1 MKNLKK
7 IVLVLIFMIL
17 NIILLSPKAQASGN
31 LYLNKLEFYANINSD
46 GSMNVTEIWDIDI
59 SNTNTLY
66 KTFKTDR
73 EKYSGIQNVEV
84 IEITNGQNKKMNKT
98 NELLWH
104 LDKDSYYGL
113 KNDNGDFEIAWGV
126 GLDNGKETRKYKISY
141 KVNDVIS
148 KYNDY
153 AELYWQFIGEDFEID
168 AKKITAT
175 INLPEKVKNKEDIK
189 VWGHTEDLN
198 GEIYATDSDKIEF
211 EINNFISGKYVEIRT
226 LFPTELINEANKLY
240 NKEILG
246 AVIKEETKWVDEA
259 NAKRRQRDSQNL
271 IITLVVTLVS
281 VALGTYS
288 IKKAIKLSNEVKE
301 NKKYKSTY
309 SGEYF
314 RDIPRENATPAQAL
328 HIYKETITGFSEN
341 DIGKIISSTLLDLS
355 LKKYINFNVEKENKK
370 EKITIEIINENI
382 EQLSSDEKVV
392 FEFLQKACEDN
403 KKITVK
409 ELEKYIKKLENGKII
424 ALKTELNHCTKEEL
438 VKEKIYDLE
447 EEKKYKKYTSENSLC
462 IIIMFIAIMGFF
474 ILMQQANII
483 GIAIL
488 VMLIISEI
496 VALQINQKSIK
507 KINVYTQKG
516 INEKKQWKD
525 LRKYMKDFSRLNE
538 REIPEIIIWEK
549 FLVFATV
556 FNIAD
561 KVLEQLKIVYPNIE
575 EKLSTNNY
583 GYMYLMINTNFSR
596 SFTNA
601 INNSISSA
609 YSSASGGGGGFSG
622 GGGGRT
628 VVGGGGGRKVMI
640 KILLLRKN

>member
-84 IEITNGQNKKMNKT
+84 IEITNGQNKKLNKT

-246 AVIKEETKWVDEA
+246 AVIKEETKWADEA
-259 NAKRRQRDSQNL
+259 NAKRIQRDSQNL

-462 IIIMFIAIMGFF
+462 IIIIFIAIMGFF

-525 LRKYMKDFSRLNE
+525 LRKYMKDFSRLDK

>member
-84 IEITNGQNKKMNKT
+84 IEITNGQNKKLNKT

-246 AVIKEETKWVDEA
+246 AAIKEETKWVDEA

-462 IIIMFIAIMGFF
+462 IIIIFIAIMGFF

-575 EKLSTNNY
+575 KKLSINNY
-583 GYMYLMINTNFSR
+583 GYMYLMMNTNFSR

>member
-84 IEITNGQNKKMNKT
+84 IEITNGQNKKLNKT

-153 AELYWQFIGEDFEID
+153 AELYWQFIGTDFEID
-168 AKKITAT
+168 AKKLTGT
-175 INLPEKVKNKEDIK
+175 IILPGKVKNKEDIK

-198 GEIYATDSDKIEF
+198 GEIYATDLDKIEF
-211 EINNFISGKYVEIRT
+211 EINNFRTGRYVEIRT
-226 LFPTELINEANKLY
+226 LFPTELINSTNKVY
-240 NKEILG
+240 NKEILST
-246 AVIKEETKWVDEA
+246 VINEETRWTDEA
-259 NAKRRQRDSQNL
+259 NKKRRQSEIINL
-271 IITLVVTLVS
+271 VITLSVILVS
-281 VALGTYS
+281 IALSIYS
-288 IKKAIKLSNEVKE
+288 IKKSIILSKEVKE
-301 NKKYKSTY
+301 NKKYKPTY
-309 SGEYF
+309 DGKYF

-328 HIYKETITGFSEN
+328 HIYKESITGFSDN
-341 DIGKIISSTLLDLS
+341 DIGKIISATLLDLN
-355 LKKYINFNVEKENKK
+355 LKKYINFNLEKENKK
-370 EKITIEIINENI
+370 EKITIEILNDNI
-382 EQLSSDEKVV
+382 EKLSLDEKVV
-392 FEFLQKACEDN
+392 FEFIQKACKD
-403 KKITVK
+403 KKKVTVK
-409 ELEKYIKKLENGKII
+409 ELEKYIEKLENGKII
-424 ALKTELNHCTKEEL
+424 GLKAELNHYTKKEL
-438 VKEKIYDLE
+438 AKEKIYDLE

-462 IIIMFIAIMGFF
+462 VIIIFIAIMGVF
-474 ILMQQANII
+474 ILLQQANII
-483 GIAIL
+483 GIAML
-488 VMLIISEI
+488 VMLIICEI
-496 VALQINQKSIK
+496 IAMVINIKSIN

-516 INEKKQWKD
+516 IDEKKQWRD
-525 LRKYMKDFSRLNE
+525 LKKYMEDFSRLNE

-575 EKLSTNNY
+575 KKLSINNY
-583 GYMYLMINTNFSR
+583 GYMYLMMNTNFSR

-622 GGGGRT
+622 GGGAGRWSAEAAA
-628 VVGGGGGRKVMI
+628 GR
-640 KILLLRKN
+640 

>member
-7 IVLVLIFMIL
+7 IVLVLTFVIL
-17 NIILLSPKAQASGN
+17 NIILLSTKSQASEN
-31 LYLNKLEFYANINSD
+31 LYLNKLEFYATINSD
-46 GSMNVTEIWDIDI
+46 GSMNVTEMWDIDI
-59 SNTNTLY
+59 SNINTLY

-73 EKYSGIQNVEV
+73 EKYSGINNVEV
-84 IEITNGQNKKMNKT
+84 TEITNEENKKFKKT

-126 GLDNGKETRKYKISY
+126 GLDNGEETRKYKISY

-153 AELYWQFIGEDFEID
+153 AELYWQFIGTDFEID
-168 AKKITAT
+168 AKKITGA
-175 INLPEKVKNKEDIK
+175 IMLPEKVENKEDIK

-198 GEIYATDSDKIEF
+198 GEIYATDLDKIEF
-211 EINNFISGKYVEIRT
+211 EIDNFRSGRYVEIRT
-226 LFPTELINEANKLY
+226 LFPTELINATNKVY

-246 AVIKEETKWVDEA
+246 TVINEETKWADEA
-259 NAKRRQRDSQNL
+259 NAKRRKRDSENL

-288 IKKAIKLSNEVKE
+288 IRKAIKLSNEVKE
-301 NKKYKSTY
+301 NQKYKPTY
-309 SGEYF
+309 DGEYF

-328 HIYKETITGFSEN
+328 HIYKETIIGFSDN
-341 DIGKIISSTLLDLS
+341 DIGKIISSTLLDLN
-355 LKKYINFNVEKENKK
+355 LKKYINFNVEKEKKK
-370 EKITIEIINENI
+370 EKITIEIINENSK
-382 EQLSSDEKVV
+382 QLSLDEKVV
-392 FEFLQKACEDN
+392 FEFLQEACKDK
-403 KKITVK
+403 KKITVN
-409 ELEKYIKKLENGKII
+409 ELKKYISNLDYGKII
-424 ALKTELNHCTKEEL
+424 ALKTNLNYYTKEEL
-438 VKEKIYDLE
+438 VKEKIYSLK

-462 IIIMFIAIMGFF
+462 VIIIFIAIIGFL
-474 ILMQQANII
+474 ILMQQSNII
-483 GIAIL
+483 GIVML
-488 VMLIISEI
+488 VMLIICEI
-496 VALQINQKSIK
+496 IAMLINIKSIK

-516 INEKKQWKD
+516 IDEKKQWRD
-525 LRKYMKDFSRLNE
+525 LKKYMEDFSRLNE

-575 EKLSTNNY
+575 ENLSINNY
-583 GYMYLMINTNFSR
+583 GYMYLMMNTNFSR
-596 SFTNA
+596 NFTNA

-609 YSSASGGGGGFSG
+609 YSSSSGGGGGFSG

-628 VVGGGGGRKVMI
+628 VVGGGGGRKVI
-640 KILLLRKN
+640 RN

>member
-84 IEITNGQNKKMNKT
+84 IEITNGQNKKLNKT

-198 GEIYATDSDKIEF
+198 GEIYATDLDKIEF
-211 EINNFISGKYVEIRT
+211 EINNFRTGRYVEIRT
-226 LFPTELINEANKLY
+226 LFPTELINSTNKVY
-240 NKEILG
+240 NKEILST
-246 AVIKEETKWVDEA
+246 VINEETRWTDEA
-259 NAKRRQRDSQNL
+259 NKKRRQSEIINL
-271 IITLVVTLVS
+271 VITLSVILVS
-281 VALGTYS
+281 IALSIYS
-288 IKKAIKLSNEVKE
+288 IKKAIKLSKEVKE
-301 NKKYKSTY
+301 NKKYKPTY
-309 SGEYF
+309 DGKYF

-328 HIYKETITGFSEN
+328 HIYKESITGFSDN
-341 DIGKIISSTLLDLS
+341 DIGKIISATLLDLN
-355 LKKYINFNVEKENKK
+355 LKKYINFNLEK
-370 EKITIEIINENI
+370 EKITIEILNDNI
-382 EQLSSDEKVV
+382 EKLSLDEKVV
-392 FEFLQKACEDN
+392 FEFIQKACKD
-403 KKITVK
+403 KKKVTVK
-409 ELEKYIKKLENGKII
+409 ELEKYIEKLENGKII
-424 ALKTELNHCTKEEL
+424 GLKAELNHYTKKEL
-438 VKEKIYDLE
+438 AKEKIYDLE

-462 IIIMFIAIMGFF
+462 IITMFIAIMGFF

-575 EKLSTNNY
+575 KNLSINNY
-583 GYMYLMINTNFSR
+583 GYMYLMMNTNFSR

-622 GGGGRT
+622 GGGAGRWSAEAAA
-628 VVGGGGGRKVMI
+628 GR
-640 KILLLRKN
+640 

>member
-84 IEITNGQNKKMNKT
+84 IEITNGQNKKLNKT

-168 AKKITAT
+168 AKKITGT

-246 AVIKEETKWVDEA
+246 SVIKEETKWADEA
-259 NAKRRQRDSQNL
+259 NAKRRQRDSKNL

-281 VALGTYS
+281 AALGTYS

-462 IIIMFIAIMGFF
+462 IIIIFIAIMGFF

-575 EKLSTNNY
+575 KNLSINNY
-583 GYMYLMINTNFSR
+583 GYMYLMMNTNFSR

-622 GGGGRT
+622 GGGAGRWSAEAAA
-628 VVGGGGGRKVMI
+628 GR
-640 KILLLRKN
+640 

>member
-1 MKNLKK
+1 
-7 IVLVLIFMIL
+7 
-17 NIILLSPKAQASGN
+17 
-31 LYLNKLEFYANINSD
+31 
-46 GSMNVTEIWDIDI
+46 
-59 SNTNTLY
+59 
-66 KTFKTDR
+66 
-73 EKYSGIQNVEV
+73 
-84 IEITNGQNKKMNKT
+84 
-98 NELLWH
+98 
-104 LDKDSYYGL
+104 
-113 KNDNGDFEIAWGV
+113 
-126 GLDNGKETRKYKISY
+126 
-141 KVNDVIS
+141 
-148 KYNDY
+148 
-153 AELYWQFIGEDFEID
+153 
-168 AKKITAT
+168 
-175 INLPEKVKNKEDIK
+175 
-189 VWGHTEDLN
+189 
-198 GEIYATDSDKIEF
+198 
-211 EINNFISGKYVEIRT
+211 
-226 LFPTELINEANKLY
+226 
-240 NKEILG
+240 
-246 AVIKEETKWVDEA
+246 
-259 NAKRRQRDSQNL
+259 
-271 IITLVVTLVS
+271 
-281 VALGTYS
+281 
-288 IKKAIKLSNEVKE
+288 
-301 NKKYKSTY
+301 
-309 SGEYF
+309 
-314 RDIPRENATPAQAL
+314 
-328 HIYKETITGFSEN
+328 
-341 DIGKIISSTLLDLS
+341 
-355 LKKYINFNVEKENKK
+355 
-370 EKITIEIINENI
+370 
-382 EQLSSDEKVV
+382 DEKVV

-462 IIIMFIAIMGFF
+462 IIIIFIAIMGFF

-575 EKLSTNNY
+575 KKLSINNY
-583 GYMYLMINTNFSR
+583 GYMYLMMNTNFSR

-622 GGGGRT
+622 GGGAGRWSAEAAA
-628 VVGGGGGRKVMI
+628 GR
-640 KILLLRKN
+640 

>member
-84 IEITNGQNKKMNKT
+84 IEITNGQNKKLNKT

-246 AVIKEETKWVDEA
+246 AAIKEETKWVDEA

-382 EQLSSDEKVV
+382 E
-392 FEFLQKACEDN
+392 
-403 KKITVK
+403 
-409 ELEKYIKKLENGKII
+409 
-424 ALKTELNHCTKEEL
+424 
-438 VKEKIYDLE
+438 
-447 EEKKYKKYTSENSLC
+447 
-462 IIIMFIAIMGFF
+462 
-474 ILMQQANII
+474 
-483 GIAIL
+483 
-488 VMLIISEI
+488 
-496 VALQINQKSIK
+496 
-507 KINVYTQKG
+507 
-516 INEKKQWKD
+516 
-525 LRKYMKDFSRLNE
+525 
-538 REIPEIIIWEK
+538 
-549 FLVFATV
+549 
-556 FNIAD
+556 
-561 KVLEQLKIVYPNIE
+561 
-575 EKLSTNNY
+575 
-583 GYMYLMINTNFSR
+583 
-596 SFTNA
+596 
-601 INNSISSA
+601 
-609 YSSASGGGGGFSG
+609 
-622 GGGGRT
+622 
-628 VVGGGGGRKVMI
+628 
-640 KILLLRKN
+640 

>member
-141 KVNDVIS
+141 KVNDMIS

-246 AVIKEETKWVDEA
+246 AAIKEETKWVDEA

-424 ALKTELNHCTKEEL
+424 ALKTKLNHCTKEEL

-575 EKLSTNNY
+575 KNLSINNY
-583 GYMYLMINTNFSR
+583 GYMYLMMNTNFSR

-622 GGGGRT
+622 GGGAGRWSAEAAA
-628 VVGGGGGRKVMI
+628 GR
-640 KILLLRKN
+640 

>member
-84 IEITNGQNKKMNKT
+84 IEITNGQNKKLNKT

-246 AVIKEETKWVDEA
+246 AAIKEETKWVDEA

-575 EKLSTNNY
+575 KNLSINNY
-583 GYMYLMINTNFSR
+583 GYMYLMMNTNFSR

-622 GGGGRT
+622 GGGAGRWSAEAA
-628 VVGGGGGRKVMI
+628 VGR
-640 KILLLRKN
+640 

>member
-84 IEITNGQNKKMNKT
+84 IEITNGQNKKLNKT

-575 EKLSTNNY
+575 KNLSINNY
-583 GYMYLMINTNFSR
+583 GYMYLMMNTNFSR

-622 GGGGRT
+622 GGGAGRWSAEAAA
-628 VVGGGGGRKVMI
+628 GR
-640 KILLLRKN
+640 

>member
-7 IVLVLIFMIL
+7 IVLVLTFVIL
-17 NIILLSPKAQASGN
+17 NIILLSTKSQASGN
-31 LYLNKLEFYANINSD
+31 LYLNKLEFYATINSD
-46 GSMNVTEIWDIDI
+46 GSMNVTEMWDIDI

-73 EKYSGIQNVEV
+73 EKYSGINNVEV
-84 IEITNGQNKKMNKT
+84 TEITNEENKKFKKT

-126 GLDNGKETRKYKISY
+126 GLDNGEETRKYKISY
-141 KVNDVIS
+141 KVNNVIS

-153 AELYWQFIGEDFEID
+153 AELYWQFIGANFEID
-168 AKKITAT
+168 AKKITG
-175 INLPEKVKNKEDIK
+175 IIMLPEKVENKEDIK

-198 GEIYATDSDKIEF
+198 GEIYATDLDKIEF
-211 EINNFISGKYVEIRT
+211 EIDNFRSGRYVEIRT
-226 LFPTELINEANKLY
+226 LFPTELINATNKVY

-246 AVIKEETKWVDEA
+246 TVINEETKWADEA
-259 NAKRRQRDSQNL
+259 NAKRRKRDSENL
-271 IITLVVTLVS
+271 IITLVVTLAS

-288 IKKAIKLSNEVKE
+288 IRKTIKLSNEVKE
-301 NKKYKSTY
+301 NQKYKPTY
-309 SGEYF
+309 DGEYF

-328 HIYKETITGFSEN
+328 HIYKETIIGFSDN
-341 DIGKIISSTLLDLS
+341 DIGKIISSTLLDLN
-355 LKKYINFNVEKENKK
+355 LKKYINFNVEKEKKK
-370 EKITIEIINENI
+370 EKITIEIINENSK
-382 EQLSSDEKVV
+382 QLSLDEKVV
-392 FEFLQKACEDN
+392 FEFLQKACKDK
-403 KKITVK
+403 KKITVN
-409 ELEKYIKKLENGKII
+409 ELKKYISNLDYGKII
-424 ALKTELNHCTKEEL
+424 ALKTNLNDYTKEEL
-438 VKEKIYDLE
+438 VKEKIYSLK

-462 IIIMFIAIMGFF
+462 VIIIFIAIIGFF
-474 ILMQQANII
+474 ILMQQSNII
-483 GIAIL
+483 GIVML
-488 VMLIISEI
+488 VMLIICEI
-496 VALQINQKSIK
+496 IAMLINIKSIK

-516 INEKKQWKD
+516 IDEKKQWRD
-525 LRKYMKDFSRLNE
+525 LKKYMEDFSRLNE

-575 EKLSTNNY
+575 ENLSINNY
-583 GYMYLMINTNFSR
+583 GYMYLMMNTNFSR
-596 SFTNA
+596 NFTNA

-609 YSSASGGGGGFSG
+609 YSSSSGGGGGFSG

-628 VVGGGGGRKVMI
+628 VVGGGGGRKVI
-640 KILLLRKN
+640 RN

>member
-84 IEITNGQNKKMNKT
+84 IEITNGQNKKLNKT

-246 AVIKEETKWVDEA
+246 AAIKEETKWVDEA

-409 ELEKYIKKLENGKII
+409 DLEKYIKKLENGKII

-462 IIIMFIAIMGFF
+462 IIIIFIAIMGFF

-575 EKLSTNNY
+575 KKLSINNY
-583 GYMYLMINTNFSR
+583 GYMYLMMNTNFSR

-622 GGGGRT
+622 GGGAGRWSAEAAA
-628 VVGGGGGRKVMI
+628 GR
-640 KILLLRKN
+640 

>member
-84 IEITNGQNKKMNKT
+84 IEITNGQNKKLNKT

-153 AELYWQFIGEDFEID
+153 AELYWQFIGTDFEID
-168 AKKITAT
+168 AKKLTGT
-175 INLPEKVKNKEDIK
+175 IILPGKVKNKEDIK

-198 GEIYATDSDKIEF
+198 GEIYATDLDKIEF
-211 EINNFISGKYVEIRT
+211 EINNFRTGRYVEIRT

-462 IIIMFIAIMGFF
+462 IIIIFIAIMGFF

-525 LRKYMKDFSRLNE
+525 LRKYMKDFSRLDK

-575 EKLSTNNY
+575 ENLSTNNY

-622 GGGGRT
+622 GGGAGRWSAEAAA
-628 VVGGGGGRKVMI
+628 GR
-640 KILLLRKN
+640 

>member
-141 KVNDVIS
+141 KVNDMIS

-246 AVIKEETKWVDEA
+246 AAIKEETKWVDEA

-424 ALKTELNHCTKEEL
+424 ALKIELNHCTKEEL

-575 EKLSTNNY
+575 KNLSINNY
-583 GYMYLMINTNFSR
+583 GYMYLMMNTNFSR

-622 GGGGRT
+622 GGGAGRWSAEAAA
-628 VVGGGGGRKVMI
+628 GR
-640 KILLLRKN
+640 

>member
-7 IVLVLIFMIL
+7 IVLVLTFVIL
-17 NIILLSPKAQASGN
+17 NIILLSTKSQASGN
-31 LYLNKLEFYANINSD
+31 LYLNKLEFYATINSD
-46 GSMNVTEIWDIDI
+46 GSMNVTEMWDIDI

-73 EKYSGIQNVEV
+73 EKYSGINNVEV
-84 IEITNGQNKKMNKT
+84 TEITNEENKKFKKT

-126 GLDNGKETRKYKISY
+126 GLDNGEETRKYKISY
-141 KVNDVIS
+141 KVNNVIS

-153 AELYWQFIGEDFEID
+153 AELYWQFIGANFEID
-168 AKKITAT
+168 AKKITG
-175 INLPEKVKNKEDIK
+175 IIMLPEKVENKEDIK

-198 GEIYATDSDKIEF
+198 GEIYATDLDKIEF
-211 EINNFISGKYVEIRT
+211 EIDNFRSGRYVEIRT
-226 LFPTELINEANKLY
+226 LFPTELINATNKVY

-246 AVIKEETKWVDEA
+246 TVINEETKWADEA
-259 NAKRRQRDSQNL
+259 NAKRRKRDNENL

-281 VALGTYS
+281 VALVTYS
-288 IKKAIKLSNEVKE
+288 IRKAIKLSNEVKE
-301 NKKYKSTY
+301 NQKYKPTY
-309 SGEYF
+309 DGEYF

-328 HIYKETITGFSEN
+328 HIYKETIIGFSDN
-341 DIGKIISSTLLDLS
+341 DIGKIISSTLLDLN
-355 LKKYINFNVEKENKK
+355 LKKYINFNVEKEKKK
-370 EKITIEIINENI
+370 EKITIEIINENSK
-382 EQLSSDEKVV
+382 QLSLDEKVV
-392 FEFLQKACEDN
+392 FEFLQEACKDK
-403 KKITVK
+403 KKITVN
-409 ELEKYIKKLENGKII
+409 ELKKYISNLDYGKII
-424 ALKTELNHCTKEEL
+424 ALKTNLNYYTKEEL
-438 VKEKIYDLE
+438 VKEKIYSLK

-462 IIIMFIAIMGFF
+462 VIIIFIAIIGFF

-483 GIAIL
+483 GIVML
-488 VMLIISEI
+488 VMLIICEI
-496 VALQINQKSIK
+496 IAMLINIKSIK

-516 INEKKQWKD
+516 IDEKKQWRD
-525 LRKYMKDFSRLNE
+525 LKKYMEDFSRLNE

-575 EKLSTNNY
+575 ENLSINNY
-583 GYMYLMINTNFSR
+583 GYMYLMMNTNFSR
-596 SFTNA
+596 NFTNA

-609 YSSASGGGGGFSG
+609 YSSSSGGGGGFSG

-628 VVGGGGGRKVMI
+628 VVGGGGGRKVI
-640 KILLLRKN
+640 RN

>member
-84 IEITNGQNKKMNKT
+84 IEITNGQNKKLNKT

-153 AELYWQFIGEDFEID
+153 AELYWQFIGTDFEID
-168 AKKITAT
+168 AKKLTGT
-175 INLPEKVKNKEDIK
+175 IILPGKVKNKEDIK

-198 GEIYATDSDKIEF
+198 GEIYATDLDKIEF
-211 EINNFISGKYVEIRT
+211 EINNFKSGRYVEIRT
-226 LFPTELINEANKLY
+226 LFPTELINETNKVY

-246 AVIKEETKWVDEA
+246 TVIKEETKWANEA
-259 NAKRRQRDSQNL
+259 NAKRRLKDNKNL
-271 IITLVVTLVS
+271 ITTLLVTLVS
-281 VALGTYS
+281 VVLGTYS
-288 IKKAIKLSNEVKE
+288 IKKAIKLSDEVKQ
-301 NKKYKSTY
+301 NKKYKPTQ

-314 RDIPRENATPAQAL
+314 RDIPRKNATPAQAL
-328 HIYKETITGFSEN
+328 HIYKETITGFSPK
-341 DIGKIISSTLLDLS
+341 DIGKIISATLLDLS

-370 EKITIEIINENI
+370 EEILIEIINENI
-382 EQLSSDEKVV
+382 EQLSLDEKVV
-392 FEFLQKACEDN
+392 FEFLQTACEYK

-409 ELEKYIKKLENGKII
+409 ELEKYIKKLERGKII
-424 ALKTELNHCTKEEL
+424 ALKSELNFYTKGEL
-438 VKEKIYDLE
+438 EKEKIYDLE
-447 EEKKYKKYTSENSLC
+447 EEKKYKDYTSSNSLFV
-462 IIIMFIAIMGFF
+462 IIIFIAIIGFF
-474 ILMQQANII
+474 TLMQKSNPI
-483 GIAIL
+483 GMVIS

-496 VALQINQKSIK
+496 IAVIINKKSIN

-516 INEKKQWKD
+516 IDEQKQWKD
-525 LRKYMKDFSRLNE
+525 LEKYMKDFSKLDE

-561 KVLEQLKIVYPNIE
+561 KVLKQLKIVYPNMENNI
-575 EKLSTNNY
+575 STKNY
-583 GYMYLMINTNFSR
+583 GYMNVMMNTNFSR

-601 INNSISSA
+601 ISDSISSA
-609 YSSASGGGGGFSG
+609 CSSASGSGGGFSG

-628 VVGGGGGRKVMI
+628 VVGGGGGRKVI
-640 KILLLRKN
+640 IN

>member
-7 IVLVLIFMIL
+7 IVLVLTFVIL
-17 NIILLSPKAQASGN
+17 NIILLSTKSQASGN
-31 LYLNKLEFYANINSD
+31 LYLNKLEFYATINSD
-46 GSMNVTEIWDIDI
+46 GSMNVTEMWDIDI

-73 EKYSGIQNVEV
+73 EKYSGINNVEV
-84 IEITNGQNKKMNKT
+84 TEITNEENKKFKKT

-126 GLDNGKETRKYKISY
+126 GLDNGEETRKYKISY
-141 KVNDVIS
+141 KVNNVIS

-153 AELYWQFIGEDFEID
+153 AELYWQFIGANFEID
-168 AKKITAT
+168 AKKITG
-175 INLPEKVKNKEDIK
+175 IIMLPEKVENKEDIK

-198 GEIYATDSDKIEF
+198 GEIYATDLDKIEF
-211 EINNFISGKYVEIRT
+211 EIDNFRSGRYVEIRT
-226 LFPTELINEANKLY
+226 LFPTELINATNKVY

-246 AVIKEETKWVDEA
+246 TVINEETKWADEA
-259 NAKRRQRDSQNL
+259 NAKRRKRDNENL

-281 VALGTYS
+281 VALVTYS
-288 IKKAIKLSNEVKE
+288 IRKAIKLSNEVKE
-301 NKKYKSTY
+301 NQKYKPTY
-309 SGEYF
+309 DGEYF

-328 HIYKETITGFSEN
+328 HIYKETIIGFSDN
-341 DIGKIISSTLLDLS
+341 DIGKIISSTLLDLN
-355 LKKYINFNVEKENKK
+355 LKKYINFNVEKEKKK
-370 EKITIEIINENI
+370 EKITIEIINENSK
-382 EQLSSDEKVV
+382 QLSLDEKVV
-392 FEFLQKACEDN
+392 FEFLQEACKDK
-403 KKITVK
+403 KKITVN
-409 ELEKYIKKLENGKII
+409 ELKKYISNLDYGKII
-424 ALKTELNHCTKEEL
+424 ALKTNLNYYTKEEL
-438 VKEKIYDLE
+438 VKEKIYSLK

-462 IIIMFIAIMGFF
+462 VIIIFIAIIGFF

-483 GIAIL
+483 GIVML
-488 VMLIISEI
+488 VMLIICEI
-496 VALQINQKSIK
+496 IAMLINIKSIK

-516 INEKKQWKD
+516 IDEKKQWRD
-525 LRKYMKDFSRLNE
+525 LKKYMEDFSRLNE

-575 EKLSTNNY
+575 ENLSINNY
-583 GYMYLMINTNFSR
+583 GYMYLMMNTNFSR
-596 SFTNA
+596 NFTNA

-609 YSSASGGGGGFSG
+609 YSSSSGGGGGFSD

-628 VVGGGGGRKVMI
+628 VVGGGGGRKVI
-640 KILLLRKN
+640 RN

>member
-84 IEITNGQNKKMNKT
+84 IEITNGQNKKLNKT

-246 AVIKEETKWVDEA
+246 AAIKEETKWVDEA

-462 IIIMFIAIMGFF
+462 IIIIFIAIMGFF

-575 EKLSTNNY
+575 KKLSINNY
-583 GYMYLMINTNFSR
+583 GYMYLMMNTNFSR

-622 GGGGRT
+622 GGGAGRWSAEAAA
-628 VVGGGGGRKVMI
+628 GR
-640 KILLLRKN
+640 